1 MTTDPKATAILT
13 LRATSAGIGIA
24 TAAIKTG
31 PYSWIGTLAQTATE
45 AAAALLEAEPTETP
59 QGRGATLDA
68 LQPVLDSI
76 PKVSRAD
83 SEALALGIVTA
94 IRVVRKWSA

>member
-13 LRATSAGIGIA
+13 LRATSAGIGLA

-31 PYSWIGTLAQTATE
+31 PYSWIGDLV
-45 AAAALLEAEPTETP
+45 AASTTCAADVLEAEPVETP
-59 QGRGATLDA
+59 HGREAIMDA

-76 PKVSRAD
+76 PRVSRAD
-83 SEALALGIVTA
+83 SEALALGIVTT

>member
-13 LRATSAGIGIA
+13 LRATSAAIGLA
-24 TAAIKTG
+24 TVAIKTG
-31 PYSWIGTLAQTATE
+31 PYSWIADLVAASATC
-45 AAAALLEAEPTETP
+45 AADVLEAEPVETP
-59 QGRGATLDA
+59 QGRGAIMDA

-94 IRVVRKWSA
+94 VRVVRKWST

>member
-1 MTTDPKATAILT
+1 MSDPKATAAT
-13 LRATSAGIGIA
+13 ALRAAS
-24 TAAIKTG
+24 AAIGLATLGIKDG
-31 PYSWIGTLAQTATE
+31 PYAWIPGTVQAVTAC
-45 AAAALLEAEPTETP
+45 AADVLEAEPIETP
-59 QGRGATLDA
+59 QGRGAIMDA

-94 IRVVRKWSA
+94 IRVVRKWST